1 MKQKKLYGL
10 TLKVQAMEIVH
21 SNYSTFA
28 LSWRYKTV
36 HNFWQEAAIVM
47 GLAPLY
53 SERGSGKEYRFSC
66 AADTGNL
73 PNQAAL
79 YINYRDSGHST
90 SSQGVD
96 CARNF
101 AGKTS

>member
-1 MKQKKLYGL
+1 M
-10 TLKVQAMEIVH
+10 
-21 SNYSTFA
+21 
-28 LSWRYKTV
+28 
-36 HNFWQEAAIVM
+36 M

-90 SSQGVD
+90 SSQVLIVLGISLAKRV
-96 CARNF
+96 NV
-101 AGKTS
+101 T